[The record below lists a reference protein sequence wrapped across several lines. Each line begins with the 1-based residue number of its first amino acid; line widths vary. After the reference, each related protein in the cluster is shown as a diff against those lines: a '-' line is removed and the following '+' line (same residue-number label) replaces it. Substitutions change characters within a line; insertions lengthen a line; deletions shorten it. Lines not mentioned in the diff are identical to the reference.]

1 MTYTLLCVDDD
12 SQKLNTITAL
22 LRREGYDVIT
32 APVGA
37 EALKL
42 FAEKHIDLAVV
53 DHYMPGMSGDVL
65 AAEMK
70 RIKAAVPV
78 VLFSGSFNL
87 PEMVIA
93 IVDGFVSSSEDFSA
107 LLNKIAELLPP
118 RQFTPHQF
126 MPSCSGPDVR
136 PESSEA

>member
-22 LRREGYDVIT
+22 LKREGYDVIT
-32 APVGA
+32 APMGA

-118 RQFTPHQF
+118 RQSTPYQF
-126 MPSCSGPDVR
+126 VPYCSGSDVR
-136 PESSEA
+136 PESSEV

>member
-118 RQFTPHQF
+118 RQFTPHTS
-126 MPSCSGPDVR
+126 SCLSAPGPI
-136 PESSEA
+136 

>member
-12 SQKLNTITAL
+12 SQKINTITAL
-22 LRREGYDVIT
+22 LKREGYDVIT
-32 APVGA
+32 APMGA

-126 MPSCSGPDVR
+126 MPSCSSPM
-136 PESSEA
+136 

>member
-87 PEMVIA
+87 SEMVIA
-93 IVDGFVSSSEDFSA
+93 IVDGFVSSSEDYSA

-118 RQFTPHQF
+118 RQFTPHQSV
-126 MPSCSGPDVR
+126 PSCSRLDVR
-136 PESSEA
+136 PGSSEV

>member
-22 LRREGYDVIT
+22 LKREGYEVIT

-65 AAEMK
+65 AAVHREGEVITEAQTEGGTK
-70 RIKAAVPV
+70 IRARLGPV
-78 VLFSGSFNL
+78 G
-87 PEMVIA
+87 
-93 IVDGFVSSSEDFSA
+93 VSRFADFTVTA
-107 LLNKIAELLPP
+107 
-118 RQFTPHQF
+118 
-126 MPSCSGPDVR
+126 
-136 PESSEA
+136 

>member
-12 SQKLNTITAL
+12 SQKINTITAI

-32 APVGA
+32 APVGT

-126 MPSCSGPDVR
+126 MPSCSSPM
-136 PESSEA
+136 

>member
-1 MTYTLLCVDDD
+1 
-12 SQKLNTITAL
+12 
-22 LRREGYDVIT
+22 
-32 APVGA
+32 
-37 EALKL
+37 
-42 FAEKHIDLAVV
+42 
-53 DHYMPGMSGDVL
+53 MPGMSGDVL

-93 IVDGFVSSSEDFSA
+93 IVDGFVSSSEDYSA

-118 RQFTPHQF
+118 RQFTRTSSCLPA
-126 MPSCSGPDVR
+126 PSSM
-136 PESSEA
+136 